1 MGKLRH
7 NDSDNE
13 MDVEPQQDH
22 HRINAETNKVPKKNK
37 KIVKTKNTPNV
48 TSKAKPSTSNLSKD
62 VVKQY
67 AKIVNLKKSQRPLTE
82 KQ

>member
-1 MGKLRH
+1 
-7 NDSDNE
+7 
-13 MDVEPQQDH
+13 MDVESQQV
-22 HRINAETNKVPKKNK
+22 HRIDVETNKVPKKNK
-37 KIVKTKNTPNV
+37 KIAKNKNTPNS
-48 TSKAKPSTSNLSKD
+48 TSKPKPSTSDFSKD

>member
-1 MGKLRH
+1 MGKLRQ

-13 MDVEPQQDH
+13 MDVEPQQVQ
-22 HRINAETNKVPKKNK
+22 RIDVETNKVPKKNK
-37 KIVKTKNTPNV
+37 KISKTKNTPNS
-48 TSKAKPSTSNLSKD
+48 TSKPKSSTSNFSKD

-67 AKIVNLKKSQRPLTE
+67 AKIVNLKKNQRSLTD

>member
-1 MGKLRH
+1 MGKLRQ

-13 MDVEPQQDH
+13 MDVEPQQVQRVDV
-22 HRINAETNKVPKKNK
+22 ETNKVPKKNK
-37 KIVKTKNTPNV
+37 KIAKTKNTPNS
-48 TSKAKPSTSNLSKD
+48 TSKPKSSTSNFSKD

-67 AKIVNLKKSQRPLTE
+67 AKIVNLKKSQRSLTD